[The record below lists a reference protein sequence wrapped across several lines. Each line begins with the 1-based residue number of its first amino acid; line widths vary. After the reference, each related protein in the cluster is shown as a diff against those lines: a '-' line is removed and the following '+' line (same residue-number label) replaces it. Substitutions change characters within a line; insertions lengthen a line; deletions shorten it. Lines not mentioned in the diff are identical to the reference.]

1 MLKLSLR
8 AAAVL
13 LAGAALLGSAPVVRA
28 PAADPVA
35 VVVHPQNPVRT
46 MSFDQLRRV
55 FLAQQ
60 QFWPGRAR
68 INLLVNAPQ
77 QPERAVVLRRIFSM
91 SEDQYRQFWIAKV
104 FRAEVPSAPATAAA
118 ATRCAAP
125 CWPPP
130 APSASSA
137 SARWGARCASC
148 ASTASTPARPAIPC
162 SSPAP
167 RTTKPP
173 VHVTGGFVLP
183 GAAGAL

>member
-1 MLKLSLR
+1 MLKYSLR

-13 LAGAALLGSAPVVRA
+13 LAAAALLGSAPVVPA

-104 FRAEVPSAPATAAA
+104 FRAEVPSAPATARSSDEVRRAVL
-118 ATRCAAP
+118 ATP
-125 CWPPP
+125 
-130 APSASSA
+130 
-137 SARWGARCASC
+137 G
-148 ASTASTPARPAIPC
+148 TI
-162 SSPAP
+162 
-167 RTTKPP
+167 
-173 VHVTGGFVLP
+173 GFLRLSEVGSEVRVLRIDGKYP
-183 GAAGAL
+183 GEAGYPLQ